1 MTVAAVEVQTWTGAG
16 PTKATAS
23 SPRMHTKDIVVAD
36 NTFPIPIPAAD
47 FNYSYWM
54 NLALTI
60 TNIQDATV
68 LNNHKV
74 YMDGACGWALG
85 TGGDLFVGTRDT
97 GDNGCPDASYEQAT
111 GTEGTTGYDLED
123 DTNGHDYYKTAPN
136 GKAALDGYNSGA
148 PLTVDTQ
155 DLEAAG
161 SFDHIVIQ
169 AKVDTAANGT
179 VRGAQ
184 AAETITF
191 QYDEI

>member
-1 MTVAAVEVQTWTGAG
+1 MTVAAVEVQTWIGAG

-23 SPRMHTKDIVVAD
+23 SPRMHTSDIVTAD
-36 NTFPIPIPAAD
+36 NTYPIPIPAAG

-68 LNNHKV
+68 LNNHQV

-85 TGGDLFVGTRDT
+85 TDGELLVGVRDA
-97 GDNGCPDASYEQAT
+97 GDNGCPDASYEQAA
-111 GTEGTTGYDLED
+111 GTQGTTGYSIMDG
-123 DTNGHDYYKTAPN
+123 TNGHDYYKGQDP
-136 GKAALDGYNSGA
+136 GVAALDGYNSGST
-148 PLTVDTQ
+148 LEVDTQ
-155 DLEAAG
+155 DLSAAG
-161 SFDHIVIQ
+161 SFDHLVIQ
-169 AKVDTAANGT
+169 AKVDTAANGA

-191 QYDEI
+191 IYDEI